1 MILLHGGLNKAI
13 QGVQCVGGT
22 QEILMV
28 MTVKVVCN
36 WNVHMEREF
45 RFASV

>member
-28 MTVKVVCN
+28 MTVKVVRN
-36 WNVHMEREF
+36 WERTHGK
-45 RFASV
+45 RIQIC